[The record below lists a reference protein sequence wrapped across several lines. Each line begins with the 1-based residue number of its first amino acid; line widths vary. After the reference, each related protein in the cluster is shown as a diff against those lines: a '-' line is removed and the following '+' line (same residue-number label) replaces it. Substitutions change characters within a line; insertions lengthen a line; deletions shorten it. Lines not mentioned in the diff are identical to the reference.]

1 MIQELVCSS
10 GGTEAPLADFLETIV
25 RNTQATIQAGMK
37 NVAAKKAA
45 DAGTIAAYI
54 NSNNTPSDVSYSFKP
69 EWNIAA
75 SSNIPVAFMTGG
87 TKEQQLEQIGTQK
100 WIAIYPDGWEA
111 WAELR
116 RTNYPKPYPRLNS
129 DNEFV
134 PADVVMPRL
143 VFVQGEYSNNSEA
156 VLAAEKFPELVG
168 GNLNSTKLW
177 WDAKSDD

>member
-1 MIQELVCSS
+1 LSAAEAQFLLAEGAVEGWAM
-10 GGTEAPLADFLETIV
+10 GGTAQEFYEKGITLSLTEPRI
-25 RNTQATIQAGMK
+25 
-37 NVAAKKAA
+37 AA

-54 NSNNTPSDVSYSFKP
+54 NSDNTPSDVSYSFKP